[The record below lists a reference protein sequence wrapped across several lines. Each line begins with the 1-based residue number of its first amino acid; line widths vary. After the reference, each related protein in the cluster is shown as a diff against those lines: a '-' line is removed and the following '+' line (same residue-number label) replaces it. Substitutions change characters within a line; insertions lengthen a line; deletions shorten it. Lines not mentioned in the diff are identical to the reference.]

1 MTTYSVNHTD
11 KNITPITVEKTE
23 VNDTALDVSL
33 FGRINLEYG
42 EDLNENLLNILENFA
57 CPEDLSLPTDYKNAV
72 PNLSQTSK
80 TQLHN
85 PTTGQFWYNSSRKSM
100 YFYNGTAW
108 TPIPSRNSYAA
119 NWGQIMDGEQI
130 PAPFNA
136 ELGYAF
142 NYEDCIWSVSPA
154 VLYPRP
160 DVMACTTYGDAFV
173 RMQYAGAEH
182 GNLISGIANYL
193 IIGIKGNVNNTFDVN
208 DPCTTAP
215 VAVTP
220 TPTPAVTI
228 SVTPSATVSPT
239 PTSSAIPPTAT
250 NTPTPSTTNTPTPTI
265 SNTPIPPTP
274 GVSHTPQPT
283 PAVTPT
289 RTGTPAGTPA
299 STPASTPAVTPTRT
313 GTPAGTPASTPAV
326 TVTPTPTVSPS
337 GLPPLPFCPCPTM
350 YQPDGHVGFVY
361 NSVGPYSTYAAALA
375 AKAPDQEIWS
385 NGVSC
390 YWLLPINQG
399 AWVHVDMCS
408 QM

>member
-1 MTTYSVNHTD
+1 MSNYFVKHTD
-11 KNITPITVEKTE
+11 FSIPPISISEDSIDRST
-23 VNDTALDVSL
+23 LGVSL
-33 FGRINLEYG
+33 VGRIYQGYG
-42 EDLNENLLNILENFA
+42 EDINENLVNILENFS
-57 CPEDLSLPTDYKNAV
+57 CPEDASATSEFDATPDLT
-72 PNLSQTSK
+72 QTSK
-80 TQLHN
+80 TQLDK
-85 PTTGQFWYNSSRKSM
+85 PVVGQLWFNSTRRLIYTYDGASW
-100 YFYNGTAW
+100 N
-108 TPIPSRNSYAA
+108 PIPSRSLYAA
-119 NWGQIMDGEQI
+119 NWGQIAHGEQLPKPI
-130 PAPFNA
+130 NQQ
-136 ELGYAF
+136 GYVF
-142 NYEDCIWSVSPA
+142 DYPECIWSVSPA
-154 VLYPRP
+154 DIFGNIDSLMCSTDTSANVT
-160 DVMACTTYGDAFV
+160 AQV
-173 RMQYAGAEH
+173 RRSGYA
-182 GNLISGIANYL
+182 NLENIIANYL
-193 IIGIKGNVNNTFDVN
+193 IIGIRGNVNGGGVL
-208 DPCTTAP
+208 PP
-215 VAVTP
+215 PIVVSP
-220 TPTPAVTI
+220 TPTPGASNT
-228 SVTPSATVSPT
+228 PT

-350 YQPDGHVGFVY
+350 YQSAVHGGFVY

-385 NGVSC
+385 NDVSC

-399 AWVHVDMCS
+399 DWVLVVECS